1 MSGNKI
7 DVNDAV
13 ITMLGSIG
21 TMFLIALF
29 VTEPIAQNPMLG
41 ILGILLL
48 IVSYALALYFVKR
61 AKSDGVFLSFSMR
74 LALSGILVA
83 GLASQISASA
93 FYQPETEDDLE
104 SYDNEVDH
112 IKVKNQALVDF
123 KKELESCAK
132 ANALL
137 LQHAKIKQAITDAA
151 IEKQQ
156 TNDANYKDALDSL
169 TEQLKTKEKELMD
182 KRSSLEIANIDD
194 PTDPEESKE
203 NEETTEE
210 DFLGIDVEELDIPER
225 HKETLRNHSA
235 RSSNLL
241 EDVATFLTL
250 PGRALGSLLGM
261 GGSTKRSVKNVAG
274 SIAAEKIP
282 NQADL
287 YHLFSA
293 TDSPLT
299 LKIELL
305 ALADRAIAQG
315 NVGSTFKNDLERA
328 IDRAIDNSGKRPS
341 PDVRRAIERYQQIG
355 YCDTNQILRVMPGFS
370 SELSKAKQLARVK
383 EIDIRNCLAK
393 IPVK

>member
-1 MSGNKI
+1 MSENKI

-13 ITMLGSIG
+13 ITMLGSTG
-21 TMFLIALF
+21 AMLLIALF
-29 VTEPIAQNPMLG
+29 VTKPIAQNPILG
-41 ILGILLL
+41 ILGIILL
-48 IVSYALALYFVKR
+48 IVTYALALYLVKR
-61 AKSDGVFLSFSMR
+61 AKSDGIFLSFTMR
-74 LALSGILVA
+74 LALSAILVA
-83 GLASQISASA
+83 GLVSQISASA

-104 SYDNEVDH
+104 SFDNEVDH
-112 IKVKNQALVDF
+112 IKVKNEALTNF
-123 KKELESCAK
+123 KKELESCIE

-156 TNDANYKDALDSL
+156 TNDANLKEAIDSL
-169 TEQLKTKEKELMD
+169 AEQLKAKD
-182 KRSSLEIANIDD
+182 KQLTDAILKFEITNPDGAVDSPDD
-194 PTDPEESKE
+194 KE
-203 NEETTEE
+203 NQEAVEE
-210 DFLGIDVEELDIPER
+210 DFPGIDVDELDIPEQ
-225 HKETLRNHSA
+225 HKATLRNHST
-235 RSSNLL
+235 RSNDLL
-241 EDVATFLTL
+241 EEIVTIFTM
-250 PGRALGSLLGM
+250 PGRVLGSLLGM

-305 ALADRAIAQG
+305 ALADRAIAKG

-355 YCDTNQILRVMPGFS
+355 YCDTNQILRVIPGFS

-383 EIDIRNCLAK
+383 EIDVRNCLAE